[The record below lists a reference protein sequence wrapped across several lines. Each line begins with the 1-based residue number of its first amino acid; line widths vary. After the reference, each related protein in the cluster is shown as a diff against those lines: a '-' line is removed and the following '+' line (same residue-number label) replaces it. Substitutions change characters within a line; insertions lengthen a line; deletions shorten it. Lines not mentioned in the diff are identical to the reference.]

1 MLCASTDTAVEPLA
15 VPEGV
20 APGERVM
27 VAGFEA
33 APEAQLNPKKKVLE
47 ALLPDMATDA
57 GALPVLPL

>member
-1 MLCASTDTAVEPLA
+1 M
-15 VPEGV
+15 PEGV